1 MNQAVGVLIVDEPV
15 GLGPVLRAFLEH
27 EPSLHTVSEADLPL
41 DGPGIESVVA
51 LVFLRENASEA
62 DLARITALKNHPRLR
77 VLAAFQSLP
86 ADTLRHLL
94 VAGIDA
100 VVAQSATPRE
110 ISATIVR
117 LAQAGKADAPTS
129 NVETSDVADA
139 GEGLTP
145 REAEILRFLSA
156 GFSNKE
162 VARRLSLS
170 VRTVETHRLNLRRKT
185 QTGRLK
191 DLVCLAR
198 QLGLAPVVES
208 EMPRQGKGDKGKS
221 EKGKSETGLHGRSTI
236 IEAMAR
242 H

>member
-27 EPSLHTVSEADLPL
+27 EPSLHTVGEADLPL
-41 DGPGIESVVA
+41 GGPGTESVVA
-51 LVFLRENASEA
+51 LVFLPETVSKSA
-62 DLARITALKNHPRLR
+62 LARIAALKRHPSLR

-86 ADTLRHLL
+86 AETLRNLL
-94 VAGIDA
+94 EAGADA

-117 LAQAGKADAPTS
+117 LAHAGAADTAESGP
-129 NVETSDVADA
+129 VEA

-208 EMPRQGKGDKGKS
+208 ETPRQGKGESGH
-221 EKGKSETGLHGRSTI
+221 HGHKTI
-236 IEAMAR
+236 IETMAR